1 MGCTGSKPGSSIRT
15 IQIPGGD
22 QPSNGQRTKS
32 GISTHKSM
40 DFREDSLHSNG
51 TDHSAIARGKLFSWQ
66 MPVDCAELAIP
77 RLVWVARQFHR
88 KLTNFTLKTKLLA
101 KSWVKDDDLGF
112 KGHLARVN
120 DLCELKNKFEMGEI
134 LGEGITGQVRLCR
147 SKQDHQVFAMKSLNV
162 SRMDEAQIAELKAEI
177 ETLKRLDHPNII
189 NLMEVFESEDN
200 ICIIM
205 EHCSGGDLSQRRFET
220 ENDVCSV
227 VFQLAEAVAH
237 CHHMGIVHRDLKMEN
252 IMFVSKDSD
261 SIRLIDFGLSKKF
274 LSKDEILKHDKLL
287 AQNDKNRVM
296 KTACGT
302 AFYMAPEM
310 LTMSYSEKADV
321 WALGV
326 ITYMLI
332 TGRPPFEG
340 KDENTVFE
348 RVRRGRVIYNEK
360 VWCRLSPEALQFTKA
375 LLTFDPEQRPS
386 AKDALELPWLANYQK
401 RRKTLMESKDGK
413 MLGKEV
419 CDSLMRFASYPP
431 LKRAALMVV
440 SHHVKEQ
447 DTRELRNMFLTLD
460 EDHSGEL
467 TFEEMFNM
475 IKKYSGAPVSEDY
488 FHNVFN
494 EMDQERTG
502 KVHYM
507 EFLAATLES
516 RVKISGQLL
525 NQAFDHLDVE
535 SSGVISIENMQAL
548 LGRNFSRE
556 DVEQLIKQGCHHCNI
571 WDKHD
576 AFVSRADFIQMM
588 GDAQL
593 PSPSATPTVPDT
605 PTDITPTDTPNSM
618 SRSETPST
626 LTSSDSPGIVE
637 HHIVPPVNA
646 TVVVARA
653 PPVMMP
659 PKPFSA
665 MRAPLLPSLT
675 EEADSFDSRP
685 GSPLELM
692 RKRSSMEEQPII
704 TTPAIMVPPTAS
716 AVAQ

>member
-1 MGCTGSKPGSSIRT
+1 MGCTVSKVPE
-15 IQIPGGD
+15 PPAMP
-22 QPSNGQRTKS
+22 QPSGMV
-32 GISTHKSM
+32 HK
-40 DFREDSLHSNG
+40 DKLNKAIEFREDSQHSNV
-51 TDHSAIARGKLFSWQ
+51 TENSHIVR
-66 MPVDCAELAIP
+66 
-77 RLVWVARQFHR
+77 
-88 KLTNFTLKTKLLA
+88 A
-101 KSWVKDDDLGF
+101 KSWVKDDMGF
-112 KGHLARVN
+112 KAHLARIN
-120 DLCELKNKFEMGEI
+120 DINELEKKFEMGTI
-134 LGEGITGQVRLCR
+134 LGEGITGQVRMCR
-147 SKQDHQVFAMKSLNV
+147 SKIDHGIYAMKSLNV

-177 ETLKRLDHPNII
+177 ETLKQLDHPNII

-274 LSKDEILKHDKLL
+274 LSQDEILQNDKLL
-287 AQNDKNRVM
+287 AQSDKCRMM

-310 LTMSYSEKADV
+310 LTMSYSEKADI

-326 ITYMLI
+326 IAYMLI

-348 RVRRGRVIYNEK
+348 RVRRGRIVYNEK
-360 VWCRLSPEALQFTKA
+360 VWSRLSPEALAFTKA
-375 LLTFDPEQRPS
+375 LLAFEPDKRPS
-386 AKDALELPWLANYQK
+386 AKEVLELPWLANYQK
-401 RRKTLMESKDGK
+401 RRKAILDGKDGK
-413 MLGKEV
+413 LFGKEV
-419 CDSLMRFASYPP
+419 CDSLLRFAGYPP

-440 SHHVKEQ
+440 SHHVREQ
-447 DTRELRNMFLTLD
+447 DTRDLRDMFLTLD
-460 EDHSGEL
+460 EEHSGEL

-475 IKKYSGAPVSEDY
+475 IRKYSSAPVSEEY
-488 FHNVFN
+488 FHRVFDQ
-494 EMDQERTG
+494 MDQEKTG

-535 SSGVISIENMQAL
+535 STGCISVENLKQL
-548 LGRNFSRE
+548 LGRNFTRE
-556 DVEQLIKQGCHHCNI
+556 QCEGLIKKGLHHCQMGE
-571 WDKHD
+571 HD
-576 AFVSRADFIQMM
+576 AIVTRADFIQMM

-605 PTDITPTDTPNSM
+605 PTPGDSPTDTPSSG
-618 SRSETPST
+618 SRCLSPETNGSDIPIVNGAVMHT
-626 LTSSDSPGIVE
+626 GAVVQVQPVQVQPVQLQPVQPQTS
-637 HHIVPPVNA
+637 VPPLAPPGNKLPLLNMSKLPLLREESEGYESRAA
-646 TVVVARA
+646 TPLPVGPPVVAI
-653 PPVMMP
+653 P
-659 PKPFSA
+659 
-665 MRAPLLPSLT
+665 
-675 EEADSFDSRP
+675 
-685 GSPLELM
+685 
-692 RKRSSMEEQPII
+692 
-704 TTPAIMVPPTAS
+704 TTTTDDDMVR
-716 AVAQ
+716 V